1 MSSSRSSSGSV
12 ASSCASRW
20 MSRSNTSRCDR
31 IEMYSPAAIENAP
44 ARSPATPASTM
55 IVLSTAAPVNPMI
68 RDRFDTRPSLTPKMA
83 ARRAP
88 LRPPATVPSPF
99 SATGPR
105 WGRIVSS
112 RLLNSPRSML
122 RSAPVATSSA
132 RSRRFLAPAVV
143 PEELLDLLVVRGAPD
158 HRHRPGVGD
167 VGQERPQ
174 RDQPFGLERPAEVHD
189 GRPEG
194 PPPHVRL
201 GAREQ
206 HDVPPLHP
214 GVVELAGRPFD
225 DPGHPVHEADRGPAD
240 LEVEELLG
248 VDAGE
253 RGGLPGLLEVA
264 RGRARGLAGVVP
276 APERGHQD
284 GPLHL
289 GTLGEHDGVHCQE
302 DYPGARRG
310 TRRAARLPAGGPVT
324 APGDLLE
331 RSRAAL
337 KSRTR

>member
-1 MSSSRSSSGSV
+1 
-12 ASSCASRW
+12 

-122 RSAPVATSSA
+122 RSAPVSTSSA
-132 RSRRFLAPAVV
+132 PSRRFLAPAVV
-143 PEELLDLLVVRGAPD
+143 PEELLDLRGQRFPRRDVRQGGLFPRGLLQPPDVLREALVVFNDLVDPLFPRVDGRFEVGGVHVHPQERGHPL
-158 HRHRPGVGD
+158 HQGERGPGVHPGLHV
-167 VGQERPQ
+167 VG
-174 RDQPFGLERPAEVHD
+174 D

-194 PPPHVRL
+194 HRREAGPVR
-201 GAREQ
+201 Q
-206 HDVPPLHP
+206 
-214 GVVELAGRPFD
+214 VVEHSH
-225 DPGHPVHEADRGPAD
+225 DP
-240 LEVEELLG
+240 
-248 VDAGE
+248 
-253 RGGLPGLLEVA
+253 
-264 RGRARGLAGVVP
+264 
-276 APERGHQD
+276 
-284 GPLHL
+284 
-289 GTLGEHDGVHCQE
+289 
-302 DYPGARRG
+302 
-310 TRRAARLPAGGPVT
+310 
-324 APGDLLE
+324 
-331 RSRAAL
+331 
-337 KSRTR
+337 